1 MPLYNEY
8 PSGRILMGKTVM
20 FNRISLDGFFA
31 GPNGEIEWFIH
42 DPDVDIAV
50 HQLMDPDTALFGRIT
65 YQMFDNYWPN
75 VALNSDASEEE
86 RAIAE
91 ELAQMNKLV
100 FTRTMKNVTW
110 ENSRLVDGDLVEE
123 VKRINQGKA
132 ADNVIF
138 GSGTI
143 VQQLTDQG
151 LIDEYL
157 IVVTPVILGEGKPL
171 FKRVQLRNLELI
183 GTKTFDSGNV
193 LLHYQ
198 L

>member
-1 MPLYNEY
+1 
-8 PSGRILMGKTVM
+8 MGKTVM